1 MASFAVLFGEPAH
14 RVEQLLGAVAIVG
27 LLLFDRRAGKEWR
40 GLTWAIPAIVLL
52 VLSEVVWGPIRGI
65 VVQGALIGSLTA
77 MFAVGLALIYR
88 ANRIVNFAQGDLGAV
103 PALFAIL
110 LVAKDA
116 PGGAPDWMTGIPYPV
131 AIAVGLVTA
140 IFLGFLIE
148 RTFINRFSRSPRLVL
163 TVATIGIA
171 QLLTALALFMPG
183 WFGFKQIGRP
193 ELNPPFDIKVEIGG
207 VFFNDNDLMVFI
219 VVPLVLGALALF
231 IRYTRVGIAVRAV
244 AERADRAATLGV
256 PVGRIQT
263 TVWVITAALA
273 FITVFLRAGVSSFPI
288 GSALAVT
295 VLVRAL
301 AAVVLGHMDDF
312 PRIASAA
319 IGLGIVEQAIVYNTG
334 RDLYVF
340 PVLFVIIAVGLLLE
354 PRGKGS
360 RVDDQAV
367 SSWQAAREVRPIP
380 TELRSIPA
388 VRWASALP
396 VALVILFVLTLPLW
410 LSDSKLLIATVT
422 GIVAI
427 VAVSLVLLTGWAG
440 HVSLGQMAF
449 AAVGGAVGAWCTQS
463 AGWDMGLAL
472 LAAGVVGAV
481 MATIVG
487 IPAARAGGLTLAVTT
502 LALAPAVLFWLLN
515 PEFFEWVP
523 RGRFDTDPTLFGS
536 IEIKSQMSFYF
547 LTLGLLAGA
556 IAAAYGVRRSRTG
569 RVLIALREN
578 PRAAEAFGI
587 NSLRTMLAGFAFSGF
602 FAAIAGVMLVHH
614 QKVVSQDVI
623 NNPFSAEAS
632 LRVFAIVVIGGMA
645 SVPGAILGLYVFGM
659 QYYMLPEWRFL
670 ATGIGLLLILL
681 ILPGGLGA
689 GLAEARDGILR
700 WFARNGTRSSCRAW
714 SQTVE
719 TMRLQATPGDGRSR
733 RGGPRAARDRGSR
746 GAGPVTMVQPT
757 KPLSDRDRRRA
768 VQHRTP
774 LRAPTTRPPSLLRR
788 HQRRIRA
795 LPADHP
801 VRPQRGRRA
810 RSHRVRGARARD
822 SATTSGSA
830 TRGLPL
836 PHRAHS
842 CSADCSSRS
851 PSPTTPTGST
861 ELGSR

>member
-1 MASFAVLFGEPAH
+1 MRKCQGGEGERRRGTDNGEGHLKGLAPSPARALAPGGALLVGAAASFVVLFGEPAH
-14 RVEQLLGAVAIVG
+14 RVEQVLGVVAIVG
-27 LLLFDRRAGKEWR
+27 LLLFDRRAGQEWR
-40 GLTWAIPAIVLL
+40 WLTWAIPAIVLI
-52 VLSEVVWGPIRGI
+52 VLSEVIWGPTRGI

-131 AIAVGLVTA
+131 AIVVGLASA
-140 IFLGFLIE
+140 IFLGFLVE

-171 QLLTALALFMPG
+171 QLLTALALFMPR
-183 WFGFKQIGRP
+183 WFGFKDIGRP

-219 VVPLVLGALALF
+219 IVPLVLGALALF
-231 IRYTRVGIAVRAV
+231 IRYTRIGIAVRAV
-244 AERADRAATLGV
+244 AERSDRAATLGV

-263 TVWVITAALA
+263 IVWVITAVLA

-312 PRIASAA
+312 PRIAAAA
-319 IGLGIVEQAIVYNTG
+319 IGLGIVEQAIVFDTG

-340 PVLFVIIAVGLLLE
+340 PVLFLIVVAGLLLE

-422 GIVAI
+422 GIISI

-449 AAVGGAVGAWCTQS
+449 AAVGGAVGAWATQS
-463 AGWDMGLAL
+463 AGWDLGLAL
-472 LAAGVVGAV
+472 LAAGVAGAV
-481 MATIVG
+481 LATVVG

-515 PEFFEWVP
+515 PEFFDWVP
-523 RGRFDTDPTLFGS
+523 RGRFDTDPTLVRHHRDQVPD
-536 IEIKSQMSFYF
+536 E
-547 LTLGLLAGA
+547 LLLPHPGPPRRRHRGRLRGATEPHRPGAHRAAGEPSCRR
-556 IAAAYGVRRSRTG
+556 GVRHQLAADDARRV
-569 RVLIALREN
+569 RVLRLLRGHRR
-578 PRAAEAFGI
+578 RAARPPPARGQPGRHQQPVLGRGEP
-587 NSLRTMLAGFAFSGF
+587 
-602 FAAIAGVMLVHH
+602 AGVRHRRH
-614 QKVVSQDVI
+614 RRD
-623 NNPFSAEAS
+623 
-632 LRVFAIVVIGGMA
+632 
-645 SVPGAILGLYVFGM
+645 
-659 QYYMLPEWRFL
+659 
-670 ATGIGLLLILL
+670 
-681 ILPGGLGA
+681 GLGA
-689 GLAEARDGILR
+689 GRDPGGRLR
-700 WFARNGTRSSCRAW
+700 VRHAVLHAPGVALPRHRHRPAGSSC
-714 SQTVE
+714 
-719 TMRLQATPGDGRSR
+719 
-733 RGGPRAARDRGSR
+733 
-746 GAGPVTMVQPT
+746 
-757 KPLSDRDRRRA
+757 
-768 VQHRTP
+768 
-774 LRAPTTRPPSLLRR
+774 
-788 HQRRIRA
+788 
-795 LPADHP
+795 
-801 VRPQRGRRA
+801 
-810 RSHRVRGARARD
+810 
-822 SATTSGSA
+822 
-830 TRGLPL
+830 
-836 PHRAHS
+836 
-842 CSADCSSRS
+842 
-851 PSPTTPTGST
+851 
-861 ELGSR
+861 